1 MDNFLALTL
10 TGKKP
15 VITEREI
22 NGVRWRWLGDGVLEL
37 TPLTPPQGALVISAG
52 IHGNETAPV
61 EMLDAL
67 LGAISHGEIPL
78 RWRLL
83 VILGNPPALK
93 QGKRYCHSDMNRM
106 FGGRWQLFAES
117 GETCRARELEQCLED
132 FYDQGKESV
141 RWHLDL
147 HTAIRGSLHPQFGVL
162 PQRDIPWDEKFLTT
176 ALFVASTL
184 ALGAAN
190 LAHAADTT
198 TAAPADAKPMMHHKG
213 KFGPH
218 QDMMFKDLNLTDA
231 QKQQIREIMKGQRDQ
246 MKRPPLE
253 ERRAMHDI
261 IASDT
266 FDKVKAEAQIA
277 KMEEQRKANML
288 AHMETQNKIYNILT
302 PEQKKQFNA
311 NFEKRLTER
320 PAAKGK
326 MPATA
331 E

>member
-1 MDNFLALTL
+1 VVRRLTSPRLEFEAAAIYEYPEHLRSFLNDLPTR
-10 TGKKP
+10 P
-15 VITEREI
+15 
-22 NGVRWRWLGDGVLEL
+22 GVYLF
-37 TPLTPPQGALVISAG
+37 
-52 IHGNETAPV
+52 
-61 EMLDAL
+61 
-67 LGAISHGEIPL
+67 HGE
-78 RWRLL
+78 
-83 VILGNPPALK
+83 
-93 QGKRYCHSDMNRM
+93 S
-106 FGGRWQLFAES
+106 
-117 GETCRARELEQCLED
+117 
-132 FYDQGKESV
+132 
-141 RWHLDL
+141 
-147 HTAIRGSLHPQFGVL
+147 
-162 PQRDIPWDEKFLTT
+162 
-176 ALFVASTL
+176 
-184 ALGAAN
+184 
-190 LAHAADTT
+190 DTT

-266 FDKVKAEAQIA
+266 FDKAKAEAQIA

>member
-1 MDNFLALTL
+1 MRKL
-10 TGKKP
+10 
-15 VITEREI
+15 
-22 NGVRWRWLGDGVLEL
+22 
-37 TPLTPPQGALVISAG
+37 
-52 IHGNETAPV
+52 
-61 EMLDAL
+61 
-67 LGAISHGEIPL
+67 
-78 RWRLL
+78 
-83 VILGNPPALK
+83 
-93 QGKRYCHSDMNRM
+93 
-106 FGGRWQLFAES
+106 
-117 GETCRARELEQCLED
+117 
-132 FYDQGKESV
+132 
-141 RWHLDL
+141 
-147 HTAIRGSLHPQFGVL
+147 
-162 PQRDIPWDEKFLTT
+162 T

-266 FDKVKAEAQIA
+266 FDKVKAE
-277 KMEEQRKANML
+277 ML